1 SQPPF
6 DGRLRFTKT
15 LIREALSKTA

>member
-1 SQPPF
+1 QPPF